1 MFGIAI
7 VKFSAA
13 SAKFW
18 LSLAL
23 GVGLLSLV
31 ILACS
36 VGFSPEDLQL
46 TAAQP
51 PVELDEEGEGPRSN
65 WFYAQ
70 RAYPLKAIPHAARMR
85 AIEQLELEEAR
96 LKARHAAI
104 YGETDPAQ
112 SLAWVPLGPAPIGQG
127 QTFGTPR
134 VAVSGRVSTVVFD
147 PGYNGSSNQTV
158 YIGAAQGGVWRS
170 RDNGATWTPITD
182 DQPSLAM
189 GAIAIDPANPNI
201 IYAGTGEGHLSGD
214 SYYGAGLLKSADG
227 GATWVQITGPI
238 STSDPKLPAFL
249 NAAFHALVVD
259 PTAPST
265 LYAATETGFV
275 SSASGATAFPPLG
288 DRGVWKSTD
297 GGMTWRNLNPANLS
311 TLDRAGTDVLIDP
324 RDSRRVFA
332 AISGLGIYRSTAGGE
347 PGAWEKLTAGLPAS
361 DLDRIELAAGP
372 PLAPAPNSTLYAA
385 ISRGSDSRLLGIFK
399 STDGGGTWTQTTTPS
414 PNTGGTFYALAL
426 AVDPADANIVYY
438 GTLTNAINTGGT
450 LWRSRD
456 GGQTWADLS
465 AGNGVT
471 GGLHVD
477 THWIAV
483 SPANRNILFTANDGG
498 VWRTENA
505 TADVVAWT
513 SLNQSLNITQ
523 FYTIALHP
531 TDPNI
536 LLGGTQDNG
545 TDRYDGNPNWFHA
558 RGGDGGAVLID
569 QSNPQVMYHTF
580 INRNNANGATPVI
593 GPEISFNGGNT
604 WARRGCFGCGT
615 QQGNFNPA
623 DRVSDYP
630 PMAQHTG
637 FMGAQ
642 GNVIYLGTQRLYR
655 SADQGAAWTGLGAS
669 TDGFGA
675 DLTKNIPDPR
685 YGSGFP
691 SYISAI
697 AAHPL
702 LDQSSNPPGE
712 IVWVGT
718 GDGLVQLTSNAGALQ
733 NATFTNVTKAPLP
746 NRYVTDIALDPNDK
760 KHAVVAFSGFNTN
773 TPELQ
778 GHVFATGDQGATWT
792 NISGSLPDIPVTSV
806 VIDPLLAGTIYV
818 GTDLGAFQTTD
829 GGATWIRLSSGMP
842 KVAVFMLRYHAASR
856 SLIAATH
863 GRGVYR
869 LKLPAAAVSVSAAS
883 FAGPELASE
892 SIVAAFG
899 GGLAT
904 STQVASSIPL
914 PVELAGTRVLVR
926 DGSGVERAAPLFF
939 VAPSQVNYQMP
950 AGVAAGPAR
959 LTLTSGDGAASIGTA
974 TINPVAPG
982 LFSANANGQ
991 GAAAAIAVR
1000 VKADGSQLFEP
1011 VVRFDSAQNRFV
1023 PIPIDLGPPGETV
1036 VIVLFGTGLRNRS
1049 AQTAVNV
1056 KLGGADAPVQYA
1068 SFAPGFV
1075 GLDQVNVVV
1084 PRSLAGR
1091 GEVDVALAADGKPAN
1106 VVRISIR

>member
-1 MFGIAI
+1 MKLFVNHKKLPPALAFTAGLLVLLGLAVRFGHREVAQDGQSFWTSPAI
-7 VKFSAA
+7 V
-13 SAKFW
+13 
-18 LSLAL
+18 
-23 GVGLLSLV
+23 G
-31 ILACS
+31 
-36 VGFSPEDLQL
+36 E
-46 TAAQP
+46 
-51 PVELDEEGEGPRSN
+51 EEGEWHKRVS
-65 WFYAQ
+65 WLYAQ
-70 RAYPLKAIPHAARMR
+70 RAYPKRSIPPAARLR
-85 AIEQLELEEAR
+85 AIEEWNREEAR
-96 LKARHAAI
+96 LKHPSIAI
-104 YGETDPAQ
+104 SDEITDPNQQ
-112 SLAWVPLGPAPIGQG
+112 SAWTPLGPAPIGQG

-134 VAVSGRVSTVVFD
+134 VAVSGRVSTVVLD
-147 PGYNGSSNQTV
+147 PGYNGATNQTI
-158 YIGAAQGGVWRS
+158 YLGAAQGGVWRS
-170 RDNGATWTPITD
+170 RDNGATWTPLTD

-189 GAIAIDPANPNI
+189 GAIATDPTNLNV
-201 IYAGTGEGHLSGD
+201 IYVGTGEGHLSGD
-214 SYYGAGLLKSADG
+214 SYYGAGLLKSTDG
-227 GATWVQITGPI
+227 GVTWTQIGGPI
-238 STSDPKLPAFL
+238 STGDPKQPAFL

-275 SSASGATAFPPLG
+275 SSASGAAAFPPLG
-288 DRGVWKSTD
+288 DRGIWKSTD
-297 GGMTWRNLNPANLS
+297 GGMTWRNLNPPNLPA
-311 TLDRAGTDVLIDP
+311 LNRAGTDVLLDP

-332 AISGLGIYRSTAGGE
+332 AISGLGIYRSTAAGE
-347 PGAWEKLTAGLPAS
+347 PGAWEKLTAGLPDS
-361 DLDRIELAAGP
+361 DLDRIKLAVGP

-385 ISRGSDSRLLGIFK
+385 ISRNSNTRLLGVFK
-399 STDGGGTWTQTTTPS
+399 STDGGTAWTQTTTPA
-414 PNTGGTFYALAL
+414 PTTGGTYYALAL
-426 AVDPADANIVYY
+426 AVDPVDANIVYY

-450 LWRSRD
+450 FWRSRD
-456 GGQTWADLS
+456 GGQTWTDLS

-483 SPANRNILFTANDGG
+483 SPVNRNILFTANDGG
-498 VWRTENA
+498 VWRTESA

-523 FYTIALHP
+523 FYTVALHP

-545 TDRYDGNPNWFHA
+545 TDRYDGNLNWFHS

-580 INRNNANGATPVI
+580 INFNSASSAFTRI
-593 GPEISFNGGNT
+593 GPEISSDSGNT
-604 WARRGCFGCGT
+604 WTRRGCFGCTAQPG
-615 QQGNFNPA
+615 GFNPA
-623 DRVSDYP
+623 DRLSDYA

-637 FMGAQ
+637 FTGAQ
-642 GNVIYLGTQRLYR
+642 GNVIYFGTHRLYR
-655 SADQGAAWTGLGAS
+655 SADQGATWAGLGAS

-675 DLTKNIPDPR
+675 DLTKNIPDLN
-685 YGSGFP
+685 YGNGFP

-697 AAHPL
+697 AAHSA
-702 LDQSSNPPGE
+702 LDRSANPVGE
-712 IVWVGT
+712 TIWIGT
-718 GDGLVQLTSNAGALQ
+718 GDGLVQFTSNAGALAG
-733 NATFTNVTKAPLP
+733 ATFTNVTRAPLP
-746 NRYVTDIALDPNDK
+746 NRYVTDIALDSNNRQR
-760 KHAVVAFSGFNTN
+760 AVVVYSGFNAN
-773 TPELQ
+773 TPEAP
-778 GHVFATGDQGATWT
+778 GHIFATGDQGATWT
-792 NISGSLPDIPVTSV
+792 NISGNLPDIPVTSV
-806 VIDPLLAGTIYV
+806 VIDPLLPGTIYI
-818 GTDLGAFQTTD
+818 GTDLGAFQTSD
-829 GGATWIRLSSGMP
+829 GGAAWIRLSNGMP

-883 FAGPELASE
+883 FAGPELAVE

-904 STQVASSIPL
+904 NTQVASSVPL
-914 PVELAGTRVLVR
+914 PIELAGTRILVR
-926 DGSGVERAAPLFF
+926 DSAGAERAAPLFF

-950 AGVAAGPAR
+950 AGLAAGPAK
-959 LTLTSGDGAASIGTA
+959 LTISGGDGALSVGTA
-974 TINPVAPG
+974 AISSVAPG

-991 GAAAAIAVR
+991 GVAAAVAVR

-1036 VIVLFGTGLRNRS
+1036 AVVLFGTGLRNRS
-1049 AQTAVNV
+1049 AQTSVNV

-1091 GEVDVALAADGKPAN
+1091 GEVEVALAADGKPAN
-1106 VVRISIR
+1106 AVSISIR